1 MDCSVIICTYN
12 RASILRE
19 NLLTLQQQA
28 YDRGKLE
35 ILVVDNC
42 SGDDTPAVARMFA
55 NNGRYP
61 VRYVYEARQGLSYA
75 RNCGSREARG
85 EIVIFLDD
93 DALPEKN
100 TWVANL
106 INAFRDPQVGAVGGD
121 IHLRWPAGGR
131 PDWVHDFLLPNLGKT
146 MFDHQQEA
154 ALHYPNYPWGG
165 NIAFRKAHLQQVNG
179 FSPQLGRNGEAQLS
193 GEETE
198 VCLRLEAAG
207 KEIRYVPDAAVAH
220 IVAPE
225 RLTRDW
231 FHRRAHGQGLSDAYI
246 ARLHAGVLHGVVQLM
261 RNMLR
266 AVIYLA
272 GKTTYML
279 IGNPRM
285 VMYCSYQ
292 HIFSRAYV
300 MRMLNLR

>member
-12 RASILRE
+12 RAGILRE
-19 NLLTLQQQA
+19 NLSTLQRQA
-28 YDRGKLE
+28 YAPGRLE

-42 SGDDTPAVARMFA
+42 SSDDTPAVAGMFA
-55 NNGRYP
+55 DNVRHP
-61 VRYVYEARQGLSYA
+61 VRYVYESRQGLSHA
-75 RNCGSREARG
+75 RNSGYREARG
-85 EIVIFLDD
+85 EVVIFLDD

-106 INAFRDPQVGAVGGD
+106 MKAFRDPQVGAAGGD
-121 IHLRWPAGGR
+121 IHLCWPGSGR

-146 MFDHQQEA
+146 GFDYRREE

-165 NIAFRKAHLQQVNG
+165 NIAFRKAHLQQVEG
-179 FSPQLGRNGEAQLS
+179 FSPQLGRNGDAQLS

-207 KEIRYVPDAAVAH
+207 KEIRYVPDAAVGH
-220 IVAPE
+220 LVAPE

-231 FHRRAHGQGLSDAYI
+231 FHRRADGQGLSDALI
-246 ARLHAGVLHGVVQLM
+246 ARLHAGTLQAIVRMVL
-261 RNMLR
+261 NMLKA
-266 AVIYLA
+266 AVYLA
-272 GKTTYML
+272 GKIIYAL

-285 VMYCSYQ
+285 AMYCSYQ
-292 HIFSRAYV
+292 LTFSRAYV